1 MRRIMTGLL
10 VAAVVLTLTGTML
23 AGAQPDPAAPAQ
35 QASDPLVRL
44 LAAKGVLTDE
54 EVQALAAV
62 PVAQQRDQLTALL
75 LKKGVISPNDLQGVS
90 TSNERLVGFS
100 STTATFKPAV
110 LVTTQAAAAK
120 PAPKAPPIIPAI
132 APIRVLQLGASKPD
146 GMVPDLKLG
155 SGAKLKLYGFLK
167 ASVVYD
173 SSSQQG
179 NDFPLPQFLGDTG
192 PNGSPEF
199 HIKARAARVGVNFEW
214 PDIAKDLSLTGR
226 LEFDFEGNFTR
237 ANNRNISSIRSSQ
250 PSLRLAWMRLDK
262 IINPDTSVYAL
273 FGQDWT
279 PFGSSTLPNLL
290 ETTGLGIGYGSIY
303 TREPQVRVGVVHNF
317 GGPRKFTLSPE
328 FAVTLPAFGNTPTD
342 IANQLAYGERQ
353 GVDSARPGLEG
364 RLVAQFQL
372 DPAKGVAPAQIIFS
386 GMNRQ
391 RKEIVLAA
399 SVPAAF
405 KAAFPTG
412 AELTSNSYGG
422 TVQAQLPTR
431 WFTFLA
437 SYYNGEDLR
446 WYFADQV
453 FSTFND
459 FNGFT
464 PASLASATA
473 IDGSTVFFGTNAAGS
488 NVMVP
493 QRPVRAEGGFL
504 NLGIP
509 LSRIAHA
516 EPGGRNAGWT
526 MYFHWG
532 LDNSYARDAR
542 RAVQVTP
549 SVATPAPKGPGVRW
563 RSDLEAVNLQWK
575 MNSFVTFGY
584 EVSRYSTRSVTG
596 LNGGT
601 TFPLAIGVP
610 QHEFHDI
617 RSEFATIFTF

>member
-1 MRRIMTGLL
+1 
-10 VAAVVLTLTGTML
+10 
-23 AGAQPDPAAPAQ
+23 
-35 QASDPLVRL
+35 
-44 LAAKGVLTDE
+44 
-54 EVQALAAV
+54 
-62 PVAQQRDQLTALL
+62 
-75 LKKGVISPNDLQGVS
+75 
-90 TSNERLVGFS
+90 
-100 STTATFKPAV
+100 
-110 LVTTQAAAAK
+110 
-120 PAPKAPPIIPAI
+120 
-132 APIRVLQLGASKPD
+132 
-146 GMVPDLKLG
+146 
-155 SGAKLKLYGFLK
+155 
-167 ASVVYD
+167 
-173 SSSQQG
+173 
-179 NDFPLPQFLGDTG
+179 
-192 PNGSPEF
+192 
-199 HIKARAARVGVNFEW
+199 
-214 PDIAKDLSLTGR
+214 
-226 LEFDFEGNFTR
+226 
-237 ANNRNISSIRSSQ
+237 
-250 PSLRLAWMRLDK
+250 
-262 IINPDTSVYAL
+262 
-273 FGQDWT
+273 
-279 PFGSSTLPNLL
+279 
-290 ETTGLGIGYGSIY
+290 
-303 TREPQVRVGVVHNF
+303 VVHNL
-317 GGPRKFTLSPE
+317 GGSRNFTLSPE

-372 DPAKGVAPAQIIFS
+372 DHAKGVAPAQIIFS

-391 RKEIVLAA
+391 RKEVVIAA
-399 SVPAAF
+399 NVPTTALVNF
-405 KAAFPTG
+405 KASFPTG

-422 TVQAQLPTR
+422 SVQAQLPTR

-437 SYYNGEDLR
+437 SYYSGEDLR

-459 FNGFT
+459 FNGFAPGT
-464 PASLASATA
+464 LTAATA
-473 IDGSTVFFGTNAAGS
+473 VDGSTVFFGTNAAGS
-488 NVMVP
+488 NVLVP

-516 EPGGRNAGWT
+516 EASGRNAGWT

-542 RAVQVTP
+542 RAAQ
-549 SVATPAPKGPGVRW
+549 ATPTAANPTPTGAGVRW

-575 MNSFVTFGY
+575 INKFATFGY